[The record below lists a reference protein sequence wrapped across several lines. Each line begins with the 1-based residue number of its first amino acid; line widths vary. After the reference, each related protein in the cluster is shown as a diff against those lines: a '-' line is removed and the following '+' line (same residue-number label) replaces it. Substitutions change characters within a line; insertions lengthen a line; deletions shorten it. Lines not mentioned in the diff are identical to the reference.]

1 MWFFFIPPHTRTHN
15 QIIIVLFGSTY
26 TYPQTISMMKLSIDI
41 DPMFI
46 TYPSKIIVYM
56 EQYTLFIYEISFI
69 NYLHHSAS
77 TLKGNAALFLLLY
90 CEDNIKNITCPAEH
104 VPGKLAYSQLHSK
117 THTCRNM
124 NTSQV
129 VFLMLLLTDIKY
141 GVR

>member
-1 MWFFFIPPHTRTHN
+1 
-15 QIIIVLFGSTY
+15 
-26 TYPQTISMMKLSIDI
+26 MK
-41 DPMFI
+41 F
-46 TYPSKIIVYM
+46 
-56 EQYTLFIYEISFI
+56 QSFI
-69 NYLHHSAS
+69 NYLHHSAF
-77 TLKGNAALFLLLY
+77 TLKGNAALFLVLY